1 MAEPMWLDTQTI
13 ILTSNGDL
21 SLGLVSNVASS
32 NRVFEAPEELR
43 TPG

>member
-13 ILTSNGDL
+13 ILASKGDL

-32 NRVFEAPEELR
+32 NRVFEAPE
-43 TPG
+43 G